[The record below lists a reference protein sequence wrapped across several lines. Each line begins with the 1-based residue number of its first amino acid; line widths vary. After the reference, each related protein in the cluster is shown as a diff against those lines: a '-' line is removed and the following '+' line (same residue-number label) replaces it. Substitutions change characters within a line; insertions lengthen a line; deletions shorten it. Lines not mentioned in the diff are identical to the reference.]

1 MDRSARLL
9 AGLGGICGMLLP
21 REGVPEEVFPCS
33 WDLLGLGGTCG
44 ISADMIVG
52 DVVCENR
59 RETERLKILVI
70 Y

>member
-52 DVVCENR
+52 DVEFAR
-59 RETERLKILVI
+59 IEERLNGLRF
-70 Y
+70 